1 LDAANIAYNL
11 LKVTGEGLSVGPML
25 VGMDKPVHIMTQA
38 VTTRGIVN
46 MTSYAVVDAQ
56 DR

>member
-1 LDAANIAYNL
+1 
-11 LKVTGEGLSVGPML
+11 
-25 VGMDKPVHIMTQA
+25 MTQA